1 MRLMFPSK
9 DLRGRM
15 LRDVVS
21 VLHLPFFAR
30 LFHRKARRAIVGFSL
45 GVMIMLT
52 GSAIA
57 ASVKHMDTLPHFVHI
72 VVDTCGYLL
81 HGIGAIPI
89 CKHWEPVWALVF
101 GATQEVSA

>member
-9 DLRGRM
+9 DLRNRM
-15 LRDVVS
+15 LRDVAS
-21 VLHLPFFAR
+21 ILHLPLLSR
-30 LFHRKARRAIVGFSL
+30 LFHRRSRRAVAGFGL
-45 GVMIMLT
+45 GVTIMLT
-52 GSAIA
+52 GSTIA
-57 ASVKHMDTLPHFVHI
+57 ASVKHMEDLPHFVHI
-72 VVDTCGYLL
+72 VVDSCGYLL